1 MISRYSDES
10 QPVEKSNLDQ
20 PTMLIISDDPEFS
33 RAITAR
39 WQAERTL
46 PAFTLVSSDL
56 SLGFD
61 PDSFH
66 AAVAGRI
73 RPQSLS
79 VVMEAMEAAG
89 KRVLFLSDDNGT
101 LTMVRERWPGTLL
114 LKQQDHW
121 LDTLVL
127 VAAEALQRAFAE
139 AGRRRA
145 EHSNVLLDRQAMLGR
160 YMLDMRHN
168 LNNALT
174 SILGNSELLLL
185 EPGSLSANA
194 RSQIDTIRNMALR
207 MHEVMQRFS
216 SLEKELN
223 LAEPQPSGQTVG
235 LASVVSTGR

>member
-1 MISRYSDES
+1 MISRYNDRSLHKGKRD
-10 QPVEKSNLDQ
+10 LDQ

-56 SLGFD
+56 SLDFD

-66 AAVAGRI
+66 AAVVGRI

-89 KRVLFLSDDNGT
+89 KRVLFLADDTTT
-101 LTMVRERWPGTLL
+101 LTTVRERWPSTLI

-127 VAAEALQRAFAE
+127 VATEALQRAFAE
-139 AGRRRA
+139 AARRRA
-145 EHSNVLLDRQAMLGR
+145 EHSKILLEGQAMLGR
-160 YMLDMRHN
+160 YILDMRHN

-207 MHEVMQRFS
+207 LHEVMQRFS

-223 LAEPQPSGQTVG
+223 LTEPQFAREAGNF
-235 LASVVSTGR
+235 ADAAAAAE

>member
-1 MISRYSDES
+1 MISRYSDGT
-10 QPVEKSNLDQ
+10 QPAEKSNLDQ
-20 PTMLIISDDPEFS
+20 PTMLIISDDPAFS

-46 PAFTLVSSDL
+46 PAFTLISSDL

-79 VVMEAMEAAG
+79 VVTEAMEAAG

-101 LTMVRERWPGTLL
+101 LTMVRERWPGALVM
-114 LKQQDHW
+114 KQQDHW

-139 AGRRRA
+139 AGRSRA
-145 EHSNVLLDRQAMLGR
+145 EHSKALLDSQATLGR

-174 SILGNSELLLL
+174 SVLGNSELLLL

-223 LAEPQPSGQTVG
+223 LSEPQSARESAS
-235 LASVVSTGR
+235 LASAASTAQ